1 MLAFRERGMP
11 WSGPRSHW
19 PLWPRGAKSSRS
31 AFRAWAR
38 ASSAVTV
45 RYALSLGLSF
55 SMRASMSLVSST
67 GESLR
72 LRKSFPISLMEA
84 KARSASFIGATLNH
98 TRRCHARASRY
109 KCQPSKDFFL
119 VAKIP
124 EGADIGDDEG
134 DSELILRAHLA
145 EGDAAVFDGQAATG
159 AAVAELRQLIL
170 QGVCGQVVTDAC
182 GRAESFTVEI
192 AIAEKC
198 PDLIGERLQD
208 GIGLHAEMGDG
219 SEEFA
224 VGPYFQKSADGGDFV
239 EVGVVLEDL
248 LGIVPASRSDPEIA
262 DDGRPVDG
270 PGGES
275 KGCDGIE
282 RLKYVAHASPRC
294 GRRDAAITW
303 NDCAAERGIKEM
315 FLQDAPG
322 NEFLRLVFFFLQKQ
336 PLRESVLDFIGVRE
350 CGVGIETDEVGEII
364 HPGDVAVGNGRFDGV
379 LVPPSRPVF
388 FRGTPLEEALET
400 GRAKVDAELAGIAQ
414 EGNAADQTGGIE
426 RIAVAG
432 RTESGGGSDTEPGT
446 EVHRDGDAQSKLRAG
461 HVAWRMDWR
470 ERWRGRHRVGAM
482 GGASKTV
489 EREIERR
496 TLPRRLFD
504 GTETRLRQIAESD
517 AGGRYGRSRGS
528 CRYRQRQKT
537 LVVQAREIEAEATE
551 IVGEED
557 GAAHFRVDGFAEGV
571 GEGQAEGKR
580 GEVVVVRDEA
590 PASGKQGLDF
600 EALLLAAL
608 RITGAARV
616 DKTAVVNAEEG
627 VLDRS
632 VLKRLGAK

>member
-1 MLAFRERGMP
+1 MLSFRERGMP
-11 WSGPRSHW
+11 WSGPRSRW
-19 PLWPRGAKSSRS
+19 PLRPRGAKSSRS
-31 AFRAWAR
+31 AFWAWAR

-45 RYALSLGLSF
+45 RYALSLGLSC
-55 SMRASMSLVSST
+55 SMRASMRLVRST

-84 KARSASFIGATLNH
+84 KARSVSFIGATLNH
-98 TRRCHARASRY
+98 TRRCHAEAARY
-109 KCQPSKDFFL
+109 KCQPSKNFFL

-134 DSELILRAHLA
+134 DSELIFRAHLA
-145 EGDAAVFDGQAATG
+145 EGDAAVFHGQAATS
-159 AAVAELRQLIL
+159 AVVAGLRQLIL
-170 QGVCGQVVTDAC
+170 QSICGQVVTDAR

-224 VGPYFQKSADGGDFV
+224 VGLYFQKSADGGDFV

-275 KGCDGIE
+275 EGCDGTQ
-282 RLKYVAHASPRC
+282 RLKNISLA
-294 GRRDAAITW
+294 W

-350 CGVGIETDEVGEII
+350 RGVSIETDKIGEII

-379 LVPPSRPVF
+379 LVPPSRPVLF
-388 FRGTPLEEALET
+388 WGTPLEEALET
-400 GRAKVDAELAGIAQ
+400 GRAKIDTELAGIAQ

-432 RTESGGGSDTEPGT
+432 RAESGGGSDTEPGA
-446 EVHRDGDAQSKLRAG
+446 EVHRDRDARSKLRAG
-461 HVAWRMDWR
+461 HIAWRMDWR
-470 ERWRGRHRVGAM
+470 ERWRGRHRVGAV

-496 TLPRRLFD
+496 ALPRRLFD
-504 GTETRLRQIAESD
+504 GTETRFRQIAESD
-517 AGGRYGRSRGS
+517 AGGRYGRSRRS
-528 CRYRQRQKT
+528 CRYRQGQKT
-537 LVVQAREIEAEATE
+537 LVVQAREIEAEAAE

-608 RITGAARV
+608 RITN
-616 DKTAVVNAEEG
+616 TAG
-627 VLDRS
+627 V
-632 VLKRLGAK
+632 